1 MDRCRRWTPDR
12 LSVDCA
18 FRKLNPIV
26 LVMKSTEDG
35 LCKDVSER
43 LDWARMWRVLCQ
55 SEMRPDLVVVSSI
68 GFEDPAQVA
77 FAHDRDMIQV

>member
-1 MDRCRRWTPDR
+1 M
-12 LSVDCA
+12 
-18 FRKLNPIV
+18 
-26 LVMKSTEDG
+26 MKSTEVG

-43 LDWARMWRVLCQ
+43 LDWARTRRILCQ

-77 FAHDRDMIQV
+77 FAQDHDMIQALPTDRADHPFHMSVLPG